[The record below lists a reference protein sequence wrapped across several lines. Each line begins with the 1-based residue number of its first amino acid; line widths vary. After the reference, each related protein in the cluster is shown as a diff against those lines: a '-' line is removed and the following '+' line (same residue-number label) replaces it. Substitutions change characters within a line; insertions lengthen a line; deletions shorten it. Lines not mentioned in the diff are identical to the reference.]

1 MENLIALKDLR
12 LNMEKYAT
20 EVKAGKSFIVLKQSK
35 PFFKISP
42 VEDSGEWEEVVDF
55 TQIKKGGVNIDELLS
70 RLAGAKTKRA
80 RL

>member
-35 PFFKISP
+35 PLFKISP
-42 VEDSGEWEEVVDF
+42 VEESGEWEEVADF
-55 TQIKKGGVNIDELLS
+55 TKIKKGGVNLDELLS
-70 RLAGAKTKRA
+70 RL
-80 RL
+80 